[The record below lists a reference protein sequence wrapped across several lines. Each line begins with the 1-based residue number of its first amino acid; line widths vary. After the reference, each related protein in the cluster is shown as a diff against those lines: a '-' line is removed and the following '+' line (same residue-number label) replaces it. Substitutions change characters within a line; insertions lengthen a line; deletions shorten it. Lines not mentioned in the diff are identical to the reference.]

1 MTDLPD
7 GRRISTKE
15 MVEEAERELHRRLSV
30 YPRQVRSGLLT
41 QAAADRQIRL
51 QRAII
56 LLLRN
61 SPDEGSE
68 P

>member
-1 MTDLPD
+1 VTDLFD

-15 MVEEAERELHRRLSV
+15 MVQEAERELRLRLSV
-30 YPRQVRSGLLT
+30 YPRQVSLGRMT
-41 QAAADRQIRL
+41 QAAADRQIRV